1 MMLYNLNSIA
11 RVRWILFCSC
21 ANPLEVPLPATFFAI
36 TFHREGQ
43 PLQSSSCCSGL
54 VSRTSER
61 GFGVKGG
68 LFALRHSK
76 PCPKPKPGIGMME
89 ESCSS
94 KGQATSSPSPPPPP
108 LRGTRSGAWPVIVLL
123 LVVFAS
129 VCDAAAT
136 DSVRD
141 ADQAQAGYLDNHNMD
156 PAIVQGATFGEY
168 GGYAF
173 SLAKGVSPL
182 CLFFFL

>member
-1 MMLYNLNSIA
+1 
-11 RVRWILFCSC
+11 
-21 ANPLEVPLPATFFAI
+21 
-36 TFHREGQ
+36 
-43 PLQSSSCCSGL
+43 
-54 VSRTSER
+54 
-61 GFGVKGG
+61 
-68 LFALRHSK
+68 
-76 PCPKPKPGIGMME
+76 MME

-129 VCDAAAT
+129 VCDAAVT

-173 SLAKGVSPL
+173 FLAKGVSPL
-182 CLFFFL
+182 CLFFFFFFLKLLKKLAVAVAGCRSAMAGQDWRRDQWHERAVCQLFPSILLSIAVVPLECC